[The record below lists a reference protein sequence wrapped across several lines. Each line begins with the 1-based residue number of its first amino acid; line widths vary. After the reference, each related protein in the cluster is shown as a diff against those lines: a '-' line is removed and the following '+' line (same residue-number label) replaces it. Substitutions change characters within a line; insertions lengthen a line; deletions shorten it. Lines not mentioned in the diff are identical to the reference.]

1 MIEAP
6 ATGRAARR
14 TISGD
19 FVEAVR
25 YLEREG
31 WTDGLPVIPPTEPLV
46 AKMLSYT
53 KRGPNE
59 VLGQME
65 PLRGTVTVEKVAA
78 NAVMA
83 GCLPEYFPVVLAS
96 VRSTD
101 PADDGR
107 IPVPGVLPRM
117 KAALEALAPGPRAI
131 PSNGSP
137 RTR

>member
-1 MIEAP
+1 MMSAP
-6 ATGRAARR
+6 TAGRAARR

-46 AKMLSYT
+46 AEMLSHT
-53 KRGPNE
+53 KRAPDE

-65 PLRGTVTVEKVAA
+65 PLRGTVTIEKVAA

-83 GCLPEYFPVVLAS
+83 G
-96 VRSTD
+96 
-101 PADDGR
+101 
-107 IPVPGVLPRM
+107 
-117 KAALEALAPGPRAI
+117 
-131 PSNGSP
+131 
-137 RTR
+137 